1 MRREYDTP
9 ARADDTDTPPMYP
22 GESTDLPAG
31 THADEGT
38 RENAADDDTR
48 EPEPREA
55 EGRGAELR
63 EAGSGADVGAG
74 TDVGSGTY
82 MGAGTDVGSGTDMGA
97 GTDVGS
103 GTDVRSGTDVGA
115 GADAGSGTGE
125 ELPRLLDAE
134 ADEAFRTR
142 WHEIQSRFV
151 DDPRGAV
158 HEADEL
164 VTEVIQRLAATF
176 ADRKKD
182 LEGQWSEGED
192 VDTEDLRTALRQYR
206 SFFNRL
212 LTT

>member
-1 MRREYDTP
+1 M
-9 ARADDTDTPPMYP
+9 
-22 GESTDLPAG
+22 
-31 THADEGT
+31 
-38 RENAADDDTR
+38 
-48 EPEPREA
+48 
-55 EGRGAELR
+55 
-63 EAGSGADVGAG
+63 
-74 TDVGSGTY
+74 
-82 MGAGTDVGSGTDMGA
+82 GSGTDTGA
-97 GTDVGS
+97 RTNGGT
-103 GTDVRSGTDVGA
+103 
-115 GADAGSGTGE
+115 GTGE

-142 WHEIQSRFV
+142 WHEIQSQFV

-164 VTEVIQRLAATF
+164 VTEVIRRLAATF
-176 ADRKKD
+176 ADRKRD

>member
-1 MRREYDTP
+1 MRREHDTP
-9 ARADDTDTPPMYP
+9 ARAGETDAPPMYP
-22 GESTDLPAG
+22 GESTDIPVG
-31 THADEGT
+31 TRADDDA
-38 RENAADDDTR
+38 RENAAVDDTR
-48 EPEPREA
+48 EAEPRETERREPA
-55 EGRGAELR
+55 RRGAELR
-63 EAGSGADVGAG
+63 EAGSGAEVGAGTGVGSGTDVGSGAEVGSG
-74 TDVGSGTY
+74 TDVGSGTEV
-82 MGAGTDVGSGTDMGA
+82 GTST
-97 GTDVGS
+97 
-103 GTDVRSGTDVGA
+103 
-115 GADAGSGTGE
+115 DAGPGTGE

-164 VTEVIQRLAATF
+164 VNEVIRRLAATF